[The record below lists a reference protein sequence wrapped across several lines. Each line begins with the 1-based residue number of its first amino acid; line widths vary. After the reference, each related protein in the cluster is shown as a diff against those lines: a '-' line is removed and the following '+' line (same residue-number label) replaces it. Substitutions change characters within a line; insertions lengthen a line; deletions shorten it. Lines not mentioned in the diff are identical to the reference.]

1 MTVPYNGEAREA
13 YVLKWTEHHL
23 HVAEAH
29 HALGNEVS
37 MWLSLI
43 NYAMAEEIYGGHW
56 DYVSRLKE
64 KNT

>member
-23 HVAEAH
+23 HVAESH
-29 HALGNEVS
+29 YYLGNETS

-43 NYAMAEEIYGGHW
+43 NYAMAEEIYGEHW
-56 DYVSRLKE
+56 DYVSRLKD
-64 KNT
+64 KT

>member
-1 MTVPYNGEAREA
+1 MIPYITDTRESYIQRMKA
-13 YVLKWTEHHL
+13 GHL

-29 HALGNEVS
+29 HALGNETS